1 MITIRQAEVA
11 TGNSVRGSVAPSA
24 GVNVN
29 AAWLVWRLKVVNTN
43 ILSEG
48 STAIEDYTV
57 VDKCSL
63 KPGPSEAAFEFPIP
77 EAGPLSHDGK
87 LFQIIWE
94 VVVGTESDSSK
105 NEVVEYAPFKVVAGA
120 ARP

>member
-11 TGNSVRGSVAPSA
+11 AGNSVRGSVAPEA
-24 GVNVN
+24 GVSVN

-48 STAIEDYTV
+48 SSAIEDYNV
-57 VDKCSL
+57 VDKCAL
-63 KPGPSEAAFEFPIP
+63 KAGPAGAAFELAIP
-77 EAGPLSHDGK
+77 AVGPLSHDGK

-94 VVVGTESDSSK
+94 VVVGTESGSSANK
-105 NEVVEYAPFKVVAGA
+105 VAEYARFKVVAGA
-120 ARP
+120 APP